1 MTEGTERPEQRDTEP
16 TQPGHADGSDPTPI
30 PARKSD
36 HVVQTRRKAKRD
48 RDTYLHSRW

>member
-16 TQPGHADGSDPTPI
+16 TQPGQADDSEGTPI

-36 HVVQTRRKAKRD
+36 HVTQTRRKAKRD